1 MTLDRRKPIDHA
13 FIEGMRD
20 RIEVANIIDKF
31 QHHVDDPLKHPMTM
45 SQLKAGEILLRK
57 CMPDLKGVEHSGS
70 ARRELTR
77 EELIERLT
85 ALHARAAT
93 APVNGG
99 AGGAVVDA
107 TGPPKTH

>member
-57 CMPDLKGVEHSGS
+57 CMPDLKAIEHADKPSRP
-70 ARRELTR
+70 ATR
-77 EELIERLT
+77 EELIEQLA
-85 ALHARAAT
+85 ALHAAAT
-93 APVNGG
+93 RHTV
-99 AGGAVVDA
+99 AGTASAGAVA
-107 TGPPKTH
+107 EPAAPLPH